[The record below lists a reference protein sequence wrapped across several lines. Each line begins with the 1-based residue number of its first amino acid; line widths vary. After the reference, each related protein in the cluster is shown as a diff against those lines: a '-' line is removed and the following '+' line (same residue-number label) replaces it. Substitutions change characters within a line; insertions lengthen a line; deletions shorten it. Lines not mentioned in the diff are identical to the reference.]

1 MPGVVQNYK
10 IKKVPTYLA
19 SYEKNAIT
27 TLTLIRIPSLAGKK

>member
-1 MPGVVQNYK
+1 VVQNYK